1 MYGVYSIM
9 EGGVTVGSSVV
20 LGTCGSW
27 LHEASSQNSR
37 ESRLEPGLD
46 HNSQSLLYINCF
58 LQLDPTS

>member
-1 MYGVYSIM
+1 M
-9 EGGVTVGSSVV
+9 EGGVAVGSSVV
-20 LGTCGSW
+20 LGTCGSC